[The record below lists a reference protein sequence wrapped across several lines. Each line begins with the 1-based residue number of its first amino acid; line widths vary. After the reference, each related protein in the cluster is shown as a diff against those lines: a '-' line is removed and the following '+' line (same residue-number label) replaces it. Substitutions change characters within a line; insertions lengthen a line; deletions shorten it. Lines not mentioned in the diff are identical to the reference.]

1 MGEALAKAAAAVH
14 MGDGESALAALDR
27 GFPEGGARPIG
38 WRICH
43 EFLRAL
49 ALVETARGEV
59 ARAAQARLDR
69 F

>member
-49 ALVETARGEV
+49 ALVENRAR
-59 ARAAQARLDR
+59 
-69 F
+69 